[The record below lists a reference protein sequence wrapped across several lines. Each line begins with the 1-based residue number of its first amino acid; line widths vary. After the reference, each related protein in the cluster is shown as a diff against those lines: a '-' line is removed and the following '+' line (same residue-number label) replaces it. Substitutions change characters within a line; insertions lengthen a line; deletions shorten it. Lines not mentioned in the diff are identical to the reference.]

1 MTGKTIEIE
10 GKQLTIMDTTL
21 RDGEQTAGVAF
32 SAEEK
37 INIAKMLDEI
47 GVPQIEAGIPAMG
60 KDEQEAIRAI
70 TNLGLKAQIVAW
82 NRAVTSDIDASLACG
97 VQALAISMP
106 ASDIQLRHKLGRDRN
121 WALQQLKTVIRYV
134 KQHHVNYISVG
145 AEDAS
150 RADDKFLV
158 QIARLVRDEGVQRFR
173 YCDTLGILD
182 PFRTYERVKNLID
195 CVPGLD
201 IEIHTHDDLGMATA
215 NALAAV
221 KAGVKSVNTTVCGL
235 GERAG
240 NAPLE
245 VVVMAL
251 RYQEGIILPID
262 TSRFR
267 ELAEYVSRA
276 ANRVIPPWKPIIGN
290 KVFAHESGIHVDGII
305 KNPANYEVLDPEEV
319 GQTRQLMIGKHSGSS
334 GLIYKLGLL
343 GIQISLAEAKQLL
356 PHIRKMAT
364 SLKRALQDNEILH
377 IYQQIFA

>member
-1 MTGKTIEIE
+1 MQVIIH
-10 GKQLTIMDTTL
+10 DTTL

-32 SAEEK
+32 SAAEK

-47 GVPQIEAGIPAMG
+47 GVPQIEAGVPAMG
-60 KDEQEAIRAI
+60 KDEQETIRAI
-70 TNLGLKAQIVAW
+70 TNLGLKAQVVAW
-82 NRAVTSDIDASLACG
+82 NRAVISDVEASLACG

-121 WALQQLKTVIRYV
+121 WALQQLKSVLRYA
-134 KQHHVNYISVG
+134 KRHKPAYISVG

-150 RADDKFLV
+150 RADAEFLI
-158 QIARLVRDEGVQRFR
+158 QLARLVRDEGIQRFR

-182 PFRTYERVKNLID
+182 PFRTYDRIKNLID
-195 CVPGLD
+195 NVPGLE

-221 KAGVKSVNTTVCGL
+221 KAGAKSVNTTVCGL

-251 RYQEGIILPID
+251 RYQEGIILPIN
-262 TSRFR
+262 TTRFR

-276 ANRVIPPWKPIIGN
+276 ANRLIPPGKPVVGN
-290 KVFAHESGIHVDGII
+290 RVFAHESGIHVDGII
-305 KNPANYEVLDPEEV
+305 KNPANYEALNPEEV

-334 GLIYKLGLL
+334 SLIHKLGLL

-356 PHIRKMAT
+356 PHVRKMAT
-364 SLKRALQDNEILH
+364 RVKRALLDCELLH
-377 IYQQIFA
+377 IYEQTLTV

>member
-1 MTGKTIEIE
+1 MQVIIH
-10 GKQLTIMDTTL
+10 DTTL

-32 SAEEK
+32 STEEK
-37 INIAKMLDEI
+37 IRIAKMLDEI

-60 KDEQEAIRAI
+60 KDEQETIRAI
-70 TNLGLKAQIVAW
+70 LNLGLRAQIVAW
-82 NRAVTSDIDASLACG
+82 NRALISDIETSLACG

-106 ASDIQLRHKLGRDRN
+106 SSDIQLKHKLGRDRN
-121 WALQQLKTVIRYV
+121 WALRQLKTVIRYAE
-134 KQHHVNYISVG
+134 QHNVNYISVG

-150 RADDKFLV
+150 RADDNFLV
-158 QIARLVRDEGVQRFR
+158 QMARLVRDEGVQRFR

-182 PFRTYERVKNLID
+182 PFRTYDRIKNLMD
-195 CVPGLD
+195 NVPGLE

-221 KAGVKSVNTTVCGL
+221 KAGAKSVNTTVCGL

-276 ANRVIPPWKPIIGN
+276 ANRVIPPWKPVVGN
-290 KVFAHESGIHVDGII
+290 RVFAHESGIHVDGII
-305 KNPANYEVLDPEEV
+305 KNPANYEALNPEEV

-334 GLIYKLGLL
+334 GLIHKLASLD
-343 GIQISLAEAKQLL
+343 IQISLTEARQLL
-356 PHIRKMAT
+356 PHVRKMAIR
-364 SLKRALQDNEILH
+364 LKRALLDSEVLGIYEQTLCAEIS
-377 IYQQIFA
+377 